1 VRGIHFSEVPPGQ
14 AKFVT
19 CTSGEILDVMVDV
32 RLGSPDFGRWIAV
45 SLTAENGAAVFLE
58 EGIGHAFA
66 ARSDEATVV
75 YLCSTPFAP
84 AREHGVHPF
93 DPGIGIDWP
102 ADIAPV
108 LSDKDA
114 AAPSIAAAI
123 VGGQLPDY
131 RQCKTYLA
139 AMRTPGP
146 PGSQAPPAPPQPSAA
161 PA

>member
-1 VRGIHFSEVPPGQ
+1 MRGIHFSDVPPGQ
-14 AKFVT
+14 AKLVT
-19 CTSGEILDVMVDV
+19 CTSGAILDVMVDV

-45 SLTAENGAAVFLE
+45 PLTAENRSAVFIE
-58 EGIGHAFA
+58 EGIGHGFA
-66 ARSDEATVV
+66 ALSGEATVV

-102 ADIAPV
+102 AESGPV

-114 AAPSIAAAI
+114 AAPSLAAAI

-131 RQCKTYLA
+131 RTCKEYLA
-139 AMRTPGP
+139 AMRLP
-146 PGSQAPPAPPQPSAA
+146 APPAGPAPAQPTAA